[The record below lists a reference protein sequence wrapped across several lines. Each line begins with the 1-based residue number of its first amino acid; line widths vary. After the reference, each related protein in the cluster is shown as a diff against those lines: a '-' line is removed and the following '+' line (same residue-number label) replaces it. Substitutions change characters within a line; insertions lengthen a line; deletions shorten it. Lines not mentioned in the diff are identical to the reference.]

1 MTNFKDVYII
11 TDMDGTLINSS
22 HKIDSENI
30 SAINYFVEN
39 GGTFSVATGRARE
52 GIVNFV
58 DTLNIN
64 GHCIV
69 TNGAVIYDSNKD
81 EICESG
87 SLDTGILLPF
97 IQRQIDKFPGLC
109 LQMYTDKGLY
119 VASNT
124 KSIDE
129 YIVREKVAHVLC
141 DMFDMADLTWNKM
154 LFHSAVKSELM
165 EIERLA
171 KEEFAGIFEVNYSSE
186 FYFEIIPAGFTKG
199 DSLNRLRKMDKYKG
213 KKFIAMGDHQND
225 VRMLEEADFAICPTN
240 AKAEAKAVCDLVA
253 DVSNDEF
260 LLAWVIENLEN
271 GKIEA

>member
-30 SAINYFVEN
+30 SAVNYFVEN

-69 TNGAVIYDSNKD
+69 TNGAVIYDSNKE

-87 SLDTGILLPF
+87 SLDTGLLLPF

-119 VASNT
+119 IASNT

-154 LFHSAVKSELM
+154 LFHSAVKSELV

-199 DSLNRLRKMDKYKG
+199 DSLNRLRKMDKYKN

-260 LLAWVIENLEN
+260 LLKWVIENLEN
-271 GKIEA
+271 GKIQV